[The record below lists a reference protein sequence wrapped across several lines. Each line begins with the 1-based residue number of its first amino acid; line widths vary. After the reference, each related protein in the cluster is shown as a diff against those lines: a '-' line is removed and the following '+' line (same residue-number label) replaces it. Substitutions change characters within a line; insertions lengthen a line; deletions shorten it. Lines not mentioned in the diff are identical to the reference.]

1 MTDPRKTLK
10 LIANPVAGGDARLRI
25 EEARKFFE
33 EAGYVVDLTLTEKRG
48 DARLAA
54 AAARTGD
61 FERLVVAGGDG
72 TLNEAINGLAP
83 STLPLA
89 FLPLGTTNVLALE
102 AGIPKGLADACRLAL
117 AGTPTPVALG
127 RAGEARFLLMAGIGF
142 DAEVVARVSTT
153 LKRRV
158 GKLAYAVSAL
168 LTLLR
173 HPPAPMELC
182 LDDGRCR
189 TGYGAIIG
197 NGRLYGGRFSITR
210 DASLQ
215 EPSLDVC
222 LFCRPG
228 RLPLLRSA
236 LRVGLGRPLR
246 APDVALF
253 KTTALTLRGE
263 GVAVQIDGDSHGGL
277 PMNFSVTAGEL
288 LLVLP
293 PASGE
298 VA

>member
-10 LIANPVAGGDARLRI
+10 LIANPVAGGDARRSI

-33 EAGYVVDLTLTEKRG
+33 GAGYVVDLTLTEKRG

-54 AAARTGD
+54 AAARNGD

-72 TLNEAINGLAP
+72 TLNEVINGLAP

-89 FLPLGTTNVLALE
+89 FLPLGTTNVLSLE
-102 AGIPKGLADACRLAL
+102 AGIPPRLADACRIAL
-117 AGTPTPVALG
+117 EGTPTPVALG
-127 RAGEARFLLMAGIGF
+127 RAGDERFLLMAGIGF
-142 DAEVVARVSTT
+142 DAEVVARVSTS

-158 GKLAYAVSAL
+158 GKLAYAVSAVF
-168 LTLLR
+168 TLVR

-182 LDDGRCR
+182 LDDGSCR

-210 DASLQ
+210 GASLQ
-215 EPSLDVC
+215 EPFLEVC

-236 LRVGLGRPLR
+236 LRVALGRPLR

-253 KTTALTLRGE
+253 KTTALTLTGE
-263 GVAVQIDGDSHGGL
+263 GIAVQIDGDSHGHL
-277 PMNFSVTAGEL
+277 PMTFGVGAGEL

-293 PASGE
+293 PVARE